1 MKADKELCTRLNKE
15 ISSKG
20 LAKFTWGNASILHN
34 DCILIKPSGVPF
46 DSLEPSL
53 LSVIDLKTGNHL
65 DGLKPSVDTD
75 IHLSIY
81 RHDSSARSVMHTHSK
96 FATIFAQAKKPIP
109 MLGTTHADYFP
120 CSIPVTKQIS
130 LKNLDESMEYKMGQE
145 VIRTSKKYYPP
156 ECQTKAVLMCS
167 HGVMVWNDNPEKLV
181 EAAIVLEEIAE
192 MAYGAL
198 CINSNLATN
207 SNDRLIFDYHYNR
220 KHGGSSYYGQ

>member
-1 MKADKELCTRLNKE
+1 MKVYKELCTQLNKE

-20 LAKFTWGNASILHN
+20 LAKFTWGNASILHD
-34 DCILIKPSGVPF
+34 DCIIIKPSGVPF
-46 DSLEPSL
+46 ESLKPSL
-53 LSVIDLKTGNHL
+53 LSVIDLKTGKHL
-65 DGLKPSVDTD
+65 SGLKPSVDAD

-81 RHDSSARSVMHTHSK
+81 RNDSDARSVMHTHSK

-120 CSIPVTKQIS
+120 CSIPITKQIS
-130 LKNLDESMEYKMGQE
+130 LKNLDESMELKMGQE
-145 VIRTSKKYYPP
+145 VIRTSKKHYPS
-156 ECQTKAVLMCS
+156 ECLTKAVLMCS
-167 HGVMVWNDNPEKLV
+167 HGVLVWNNNPEKIV

-198 CINSNLATN
+198 SINSNLAVN

-220 KHGGSSYYGQ
+220 KHGVTRYYGQ

>member
-1 MKADKELCTRLNKE
+1 MKADKELCTQLNKE

-20 LAKFTWGNASILHN
+20 LAKFTWGNASILHD
-34 DCILIKPSGVPF
+34 DCIIIKPSGVPF
-46 DSLEPSL
+46 ESLEPSL
-53 LSVIDLKTGNHL
+53 LSVIDLKTGKHL

-81 RHDSSARSVMHTHSK
+81 RNDSDARSVMHTHSK

-130 LKNLDESMEYKMGQE
+130 LKNLDESMEFKMGQE
-145 VIRTSKKYYPP
+145 VIRTSQKHYPS
-156 ECQTKAVLMCS
+156 ECHTKAVLMCS
-167 HGVMVWNDNPEKLV
+167 HGVMVWNNNPEKLV

-198 CINSNLATN
+198 NINSNLVAN
-207 SNDRLIFDYHYNR
+207 SNDRLMFDYHYNR
-220 KHGGSSYYGQ
+220 KHGGGRYYGQ

>member
-1 MKADKELCTRLNKE
+1 MKVYKELCTQLNKE

-20 LAKFTWGNASILHN
+20 LAKFTWGNASILHD
-34 DCILIKPSGVPF
+34 DCIIIKPSGVPF
-46 DSLEPSL
+46 ESLEPSL
-53 LSVIDLKTGNHL
+53 LSVIDLKTGKHL

-81 RHDSSARSVMHTHSK
+81 RNDSDARSVMHTHSK

-130 LKNLDESMEYKMGQE
+130 LKNLDESMEFKMGQE
-145 VIRTSKKYYPP
+145 VIRTSQKHYPS
-156 ECQTKAVLMCS
+156 ECHTKAVLMCS
-167 HGVMVWNDNPEKLV
+167 HGVMVWNNNPEKIV

-198 CINSNLATN
+198 NINSNLVAN
-207 SNDRLIFDYHYNR
+207 SNDRLMFDYHYNR
-220 KHGGSSYYGQ
+220 KHGGGRYYGQ